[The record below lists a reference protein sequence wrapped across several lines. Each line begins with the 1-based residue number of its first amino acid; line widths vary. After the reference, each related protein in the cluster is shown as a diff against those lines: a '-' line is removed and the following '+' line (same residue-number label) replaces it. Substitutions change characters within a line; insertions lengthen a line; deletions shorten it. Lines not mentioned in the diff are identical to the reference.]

1 MKFLLKDG
9 TSEILDFIAA
19 PGSVHWPHSPS
30 FSGLMK
36 QETQLVATAS
46 L

>member
-9 TSEILDFIAA
+9 TLEILDFIAL
-19 PGSVHWPHSPS
+19 GSVHWPHSPS
-30 FSGLMK
+30 FSGLLK